1 MMNAYGEKLL
11 PDSHSSGS
19 ISKRV
24 VIGCCTRTWPFRL
37 ARLDGIWGL
46 PGFARLQNCFVIS
59 RILDGNGRVEEI
71 EGEAAKGDAW
81 INKFSN
87 KPIKQ
92 RNRFQVD

>member
-1 MMNAYGEKLL
+1 M
-11 PDSHSSGS
+11 
-19 ISKRV
+19 
-24 VIGCCTRTWPFRL
+24 IGCCSRSWPFRL
-37 ARLDGIWGL
+37 AHLDGIWGL
-46 PGFARLQNCFVIS
+46 PGLARLLNSFVIS

>member
-1 MMNAYGEKLL
+1 MMNAYGEKPL

-19 ISKRV
+19 IRQRV
-24 VIGCCTRTWPFRL
+24 VIGCCSRSWPFRL
-37 ARLDGIWGL
+37 AHLDGIWGL
-46 PGFARLQNCFVIS
+46 PGLARLQNSFVIS